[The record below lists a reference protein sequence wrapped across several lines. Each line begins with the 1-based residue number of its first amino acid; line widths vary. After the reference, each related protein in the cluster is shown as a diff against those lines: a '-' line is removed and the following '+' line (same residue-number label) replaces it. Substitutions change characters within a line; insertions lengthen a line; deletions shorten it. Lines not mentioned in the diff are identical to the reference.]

1 MTSTELEQA
10 ESLVQPFIMSKQDP
24 KERCQSCY
32 KRKCYCDQRQ
42 PKCGACFKKQMR
54 CIPLTE
60 ESIREIEQ
68 QAAEK
73 ALHQK
78 NEKDKKCDY
87 CHKNNKR
94 CEETRPCSSCNK
106 KGLTCRTHNEWAIWK
121 QAEDE
126 RRSKAVTGVKK
137 CSPCNGK
144 RILCDGETPCGTCK
158 RQGTRCY
165 PQRKPEIPKWEKCIQ
180 CKASGYA
187 CEGAMPCNK
196 CQERGMRSCSWHNK
210 ELTKTYYHYF
220 NLENRPSAKLFRVE
234 ADKEDE
240 FTRTNCIQCR
250 YSYYPENM
258 GSTECNGKEPC
269 NNCLRRGND
278 KCTFV
283 RGHDLIRC
291 YINETRPKIERF
303 KQRLLLLD
311 EDAEDCEEKDLDK
324 DIELISDGDQDLN
337 DLIDSSL
344 SSSKRKLQSFAQEDD
359 KGGVLSKKSRV
370 QLIVN
375 ELEPV
380 TRA

>member
-1 MTSTELEQA
+1 
-10 ESLVQPFIMSKQDP
+10 MSG
-24 KERCQSCY
+24 QSGSR
-32 KRKCYCDQRQ
+32 RKMKDDQRRLQ
-42 PKCGACFKKQMR
+42 ELR
-54 CIPLTE
+54 SVLHVTE
-60 ESIREIEQ
+60 REYYAMEKRH
-68 QAAEK
+68 AE
-73 ALHQK
+73 LV
-78 NEKDKKCDY
+78 KDKEHDAIL
-87 CHKNNKR
+87 
-94 CEETRPCSSCNK
+94 
-106 KGLTCRTHNEWAIWK
+106 KGNQK
-121 QAEDE
+121 YQ
-126 RRSKAVTGVKK
+126 
-137 CSPCNGK
+137 NGK
-144 RILCDGETPCGTCK
+144 NVSNVKHQDMRVRELC
-158 RQGTRCY
+158 
-165 PQRKPEIPKWEKCIQ
+165 
-180 CKASGYA
+180 
-187 CEGAMPCNK
+187 
-196 CQERGMRSCSWHNK
+196 H